1 MAYLSSVMI
10 LNSVSVLY
18 CRAVVPG
25 QVLAANVFTENVR
38 VWNALIC
45 DCCSLL

>member
-1 MAYLSSVMI
+1 MVLS
-10 LNSVSVLY
+10 SVSVLY

-38 VWNALIC
+38 VRNALVRLFYVIVVC
-45 DCCSLL
+45 Y